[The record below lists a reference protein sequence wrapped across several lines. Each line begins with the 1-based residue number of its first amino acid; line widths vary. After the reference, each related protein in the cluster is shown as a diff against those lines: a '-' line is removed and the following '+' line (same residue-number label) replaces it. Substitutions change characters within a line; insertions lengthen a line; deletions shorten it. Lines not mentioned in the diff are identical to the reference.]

1 MSIHEEIYEGHLIRA
16 NATAA
21 MVFLD
26 GSKDLETKFRAMD
39 LEDAISKS
47 KAWIDEKL
55 GGRKTDR
62 RAENIGTV
70 QGYIEAFKVIKF
82 SKARRLMLLSHSR
95 ADDRKMTPAELAQ
108 AAGWKTSNSATMH
121 YSKLGKEVAERLG
134 LKVSGTDKAAWT
146 STLATIDAETDTL
159 QMHEEVAEALDK
171 LNIG

>member
-55 GGRKTDR
+55 GGRKTGR

-70 QGYIEAFKVIKF
+70 EGYTEAFKVIKF
-82 SKARRLMLLSHSR
+82 SKARRLMLVSHSR
-95 ADDRKMTPAELAQ
+95 ADDRKMTPTELAH
-108 AAGWKTSNSATMH
+108 AAGWKTQNSATMH

-134 LKVSGTDKAAWT
+134 LKVDGTDKAAWT
-146 STLATIDAETDTL
+146 SALATIDPETDAL
-159 QMHEEVAEALDK
+159 QMHEEVAEALDR
-171 LNIG
+171 LSIG